1 MESLAIAGEK
11 LVRTR
16 PVPPEE
22 IKYKEEINMSPEEF
36 ANCRV
41 VAEIYRRQ
49 RRENERLKKAL
60 GIRTEADRK
69 FSEEDEAVFA
79 LVRMNRERLS

>member
-1 MESLAIAGEK
+1 
-11 LVRTR
+11 
-16 PVPPEE
+16 
-22 IKYKEEINMSPEEF
+22 MSPEEF

-79 LVRMNRERLS
+79 MVHQNRARIS

>member
-1 MESLAIAGEK
+1 
-11 LVRTR
+11 
-16 PVPPEE
+16 
-22 IKYKEEINMSPEEF
+22 MSPEEF

-49 RRENERLKKAL
+49 RRENERLKQAL

-79 LVRMNRERLS
+79 MVHMNRARCS

>member
-1 MESLAIAGEK
+1 
-11 LVRTR
+11 
-16 PVPPEE
+16 
-22 IKYKEEINMSPEEF
+22 MSPEEF

-60 GIRTEADRK
+60 GIRLEADRK

-79 LVRMNRERLS
+79 LVRMNRARLS